1 MSPFTAWLPAR
12 PAQDFDLIVK
22 IVGLGASVLF
32 KEWPPIAHVLLDR
45 GYTVMAQHERLNGD
59 SGDVV
64 LRIRIAMQP
73 FYSMG
78 HGCDVLVHLG
88 DTVPEFRRFDL
99 QPGSVL
105 LWEPPAAPQLRP
117 ILPEGIIAYPV
128 PITELCAQYG
138 EGLPG
143 RAFAAFGALLQLL
156 GFPEE
161 ALHHCSPFVSSPRSF
176 AAGWHFARRAL
187 TKHDAYSLPFPTIDK
202 EPGRILLTPAQAILL
217 GFAVSSCDCGEAC
230 HSELVQ
236 SPRQWCTHHTGMAGA
251 MVSVL
256 ESDGHPGMQAYRGPQ
271 GKVLALLRGDDS
283 AIAACLNGFTTPRI
297 LVAADIP
304 DALNLVSAGH
314 HLIRSGLSDGVGIL
328 IEDTIARRHQ
338 SIDIQALVDIL
349 RRRTA
354 VMPDMALPG
363 QPDAVAAMVERN
375 GDSEADVGFVAWGAA
390 QGVVRDAVA
399 LCRSFGLRVAGLYP
413 KRLVPFSH
421 EALESF
427 AKSVGRVVIVEAGQT
442 RGYWDRLRSGF
453 SFEHTVLTPQ
463 PGQSLTSMDIFLREG
478 LGTV

>member
-32 KEWPPIAHVLLDR
+32 KEWPTIAHILLDR
-45 GYTVMAQHERLNGD
+45 GYTVMAQQERLNGN

-64 LRIRIAMQP
+64 LHIRIAMQP

-105 LWEPPAAPQLRP
+105 LWEPSAAPRLRP

-128 PITELCAQYG
+128 PVTELCAQYG

-143 RAFAAFGALLQLL
+143 NAFAAFGALLQLL

-176 AAGWHFARRAL
+176 AAGWDFARRAL
-187 TKHDAYSLPFPTIDK
+187 TKHDAYSLPFPTIEK
-202 EPGRILLTPAQAILL
+202 EGRILLTPAQAILL
-217 GFAVSSCDCGEAC
+217 GFAVSSCDCGETC
-230 HSELVQ
+230 CSELVQ
-236 SPRQWCTHHTGMAGA
+236 SPRQWSTHHTGMAGA

-256 ESDGHPGMQAYRGPQ
+256 ESDGHPGMQAYRGSQ

-283 AIAACLNGFTTPRI
+283 AIAACLNGFTAPRI

-304 DALNLVSAGH
+304 DVLNLVSAGH

-328 IEDTIARRHQ
+328 IEDTIARRQQ
-338 SIDIQALVDIL
+338 SVDIQALVDII

-354 VMPDMALPG
+354 VMPDTALAG
-363 QPDAVAAMVERN
+363 QPDAVATMVERT
-375 GDSEADVGFVAWGAA
+375 GDPEADVGFVAWGAA

-427 AKSVGRVVIVEAGQT
+427 AKSVGRVVIVESDQT
-442 RGYWDRLRSGF
+442 QGYWARLRRGL
-453 SFEHTVLTPQ
+453 SFEPTVLTPQ